1 MIYASPESAGRF
13 HLLLSFT
20 LLEYSIA
27 ARFSFRCVR
36 FLLVQAFSALKSVT
50 RGERE
55 TRAILFLALV
65 VCLFIGRLD
74 RAVMTLRN
82 SFPRVRAKS
91 AEREETLDGSVDSHE
106 YSNISATS
114 RANRDRLS
122 PVRDTSRIGISIS
135 PIVKGVTHA

>member
-1 MIYASPESAGRF
+1 
-13 HLLLSFT
+13 
-20 LLEYSIA
+20 
-27 ARFSFRCVR
+27 
-36 FLLVQAFSALKSVT
+36 
-50 RGERE
+50 
-55 TRAILFLALV
+55 LFLALV

-91 AEREETLDGSVDSHE
+91 AEREETLDGSEDSHE